1 MGNSVAILLQIIG
14 YSRTLSIIGLIFNT
28 TASVIL
34 IFPYIMGKHFVDD
47 DLIIKTNTKTG
58 KYLQKKHLSERKN
71 NLWGLGFM
79 ILGFIFQIVGL
90 IK

>member
-1 MGNSVAILLQIIG
+1 MMDSIATLFQNIG
-14 YSRTLSIIGLIFNT
+14 CPKIFTIIGLIFNT
-28 TASVIL
+28 TASIIL
-34 IFPYIMGKHFVDD
+34 IIPYIIGKHFVDD
-47 DLIIKTNTKTG
+47 DLIIKTNVKTG

-71 NLWGLGFM
+71 NLWGLSFM